1 MLFTNKNTTRTID
14 YFSIKIVFLLLFSL
28 FFKLEVN
35 AQMYISGKVTDTSAV
50 ALAYVNLQIEN
61 PENQEIITW
70 GTTDEEGFF
79 DIKIKE
85 KGDYI
90 LKINYLG
97 YKEKQIP
104 LMLQKDKELF
114 IRLEENEEFL
124 EEIVIK
130 STLPTIQQKT
140 DRLVFNV
147 DQTPSGS
154 VGTAND
160 ALKNTPGVQIENEE
174 LKMIGK
180 GEVKV
185 LINDKIIRLSGEE
198 LYIYLN
204 TIPADNIK
212 NIEVISTPPSKYEAE
227 GNSGLINIV
236 LKKAKKDSWSN
247 TLRTNYKQQSYAS
260 FGIGNAF
267 LYHKDKLEISASLD
281 ATKGYRKRKNDL
293 LLYFDKELWKE
304 PLRFKDKLDNISGK
318 FSLDYTL
325 SEKSSIGIS
334 YNGALKDND
343 ITDYSLTQIY
353 DNNHELIGNLNS
365 SGFSDNTVKSHNLG
379 GYFEHK
385 IDTLGRKFSLNLDYF
400 NYQNIQDR
408 NSITTANYSG
418 HENTEIENAN
428 NQYIDNY
435 SFSFDFEHPTD
446 WAKFSYGTKL
456 LFTKNRNRLKE
467 LINEND
473 NSNMQKDHFKYR
485 ENVQAAYVDITK
497 EFNEKWTAKVGARL
511 EYTDIKGISIDEEN
525 EFKKNYMKLFP
536 TAFLNFNADKNN
548 VFNLSYSR
556 RINRPG
562 FWALNPS
569 RWYIN
574 SVSYTEGNPFLQPAF
589 SDNIELKHI
598 YKNKLIST
606 LFVSTE
612 NQGFDQ
618 IPSVNQETNQ
628 QIYTV
633 ENFYDLISF
642 GIREN
647 FHFNPFPWWK
657 TMTQTGVFYTDGR
670 FKKDFEDLGTMNRGM
685 NFQFYT
691 NHSFSLN
698 AKKTLQLETTFNYQ
712 SSFKTLMFEIDDY
725 SYLDLGFKALLFKE
739 NLQVNLYFQD
749 VYKGIRPK
757 ATTYTN
763 DVKQV
768 YGNYFDSRSVNLSL
782 TYKFGNE
789 NLKTKSRENK
799 NTEIQ
804 SRTN

>member
-1 MLFTNKNTTRTID
+1 MLFINKNITID
-14 YFSIKIVFLLLFSL
+14 YFQLKIVFLLLFSL

-35 AQMYISGKVTDTSAV
+35 AQISISGKVTDTSDV
-50 ALAYVNLQIEN
+50 ALTYVDLWIEN
-61 PENQEIITW
+61 LKNEELITW
-70 GTTDEEGFF
+70 ETTDEKGFF
-79 DIKIKE
+79 EIKIKE
-85 KGDYI
+85 KGNYI

-104 LMLQKDKELF
+104 LTLKKDKELF
-114 IRLEENEEFL
+114 IKLEENEEFL
-124 EEIVIK
+124 EEILIK
-130 STLPTIQQKT
+130 STSPTIQQKT
-140 DRLVFNV
+140 DRFVFNV

-160 ALKNTPGVQIENEE
+160 ALKNTPGIQIENEE

-180 GEVKV
+180 GVVKV

-198 LYIYLN
+198 LYTYLN

-260 FGIGNAF
+260 FGVGNAF
-267 LYHKDKLEISASLD
+267 LYRKDKLEFSASLD

-293 LLYFDKELWKE
+293 LLYFDEGLWEE

-318 FSLDYTL
+318 INFDYTL

-334 YNGALKDND
+334 YDGVLKDND
-343 ITDYSLTQIY
+343 IIDYSLTQIY
-353 DNNHELIGNLNS
+353 NNNQELIGNLNS
-365 SGFSDNTVKSHNLG
+365 SGVSDNTVKSHNLG

-385 IDTLGRKFSLNLDYF
+385 VDTLGKKLSLNLDYF

-408 NSITTANYSG
+408 NSITIANYSG
-418 HENTEIENAN
+418 QENTEIENAN

-446 WAKFSYGTKL
+446 WANFSYGTKL
-456 LFTKNRNRLKE
+456 LFTKSRNRLKE

-473 NSNMQKDHFKYR
+473 NSNMQKDYFKYR

-497 EFNEKWTAKVGARL
+497 EFNKKWTAKIGARL
-511 EYTDIKGISIDEEN
+511 ENTNIKGISIDEDS
-525 EFKKNYMKLFP
+525 EFKKSYMKLFP

-556 RINRPG
+556 RINRPA
-562 FWALNPS
+562 FWTLNPS

-574 SVSYTEGNPFLQPAF
+574 AVSYTEGNPFLQPAF

-606 LFVSTE
+606 LFISTE
-612 NQGFDQ
+612 SQGFDQ
-618 IPSVNQETNQ
+618 IPAVDQETNQ

-633 ENFYDLISF
+633 ENFYNLVSF

-647 FHFNPFPWWK
+647 FQFNPFSWWK
-657 TMTQTGVFYTDGR
+657 TMTQASVFYTDGR

-685 NFQFYT
+685 NFRFYT
-691 NHSFSLN
+691 NHNFSLN
-698 AKKTLQLETTFNYQ
+698 AKKTLQLDATFNYQ
-712 SSFKTLMFEIDDY
+712 SSFKTLIFEIDDY
-725 SYLDLGFKALLFKE
+725 SYLNLGFKALLFEE
-739 NLQVNLYFQD
+739 NLQINLSFQD
-749 VYKGIRPK
+749 VYKGIQPK

-768 YGNYFDSRSVNLSL
+768 YGNYFDSRSVNLSFV
-782 TYKFGNE
+782 YKFGNE
-789 NLKTKSRENK
+789 NLKTKSRKNK
-799 NTEIQ
+799 NKEIQ